1 MKYKKILVTGG
12 LGFIGV
18 NFLKIFTEKYPKVK
32 FLNIDNFTY
41 AASIEIYNLLKKKK
55 KLST

>member
-12 LGFIGV
+12 LGFIGG

-41 AASIEIYNLLKKKK
+41 AASIEIIIY
-55 KLST
+55 